1 MRIGIPTEVKNHEDR
16 VALTPAGAH
25 HLVRAG
31 HDVLVQSG
39 AGTGSHLPDA
49 EFESAGA
56 RIVPTAEEV
65 WGEAELVCKVKEP
78 VASEHRFLRD
88 DLLLFAY
95 LHLAADAACT
105 RALLDAGTTAVA
117 YETAQAPD
125 GTLPLLA
132 PMSEVAGRM
141 ATQVGAWLLQRPAG
155 GRGVLLGGVPGT
167 RPGRVVVLGGG
178 TAGRHAAEI
187 AVGMRAEVTVVDLAL
202 PVLRAVDREFSG
214 HVRTVVSSAYAI
226 EREVLEA
233 DLVVGAVLV
242 AGARAP
248 RLVTDDLVA
257 RMRPGA
263 VLVDVAVD
271 QGGCF
276 EGSRPTTHDDPTFAV
291 HGTTFYCVANM
302 PGAVPVTST
311 LALTSA
317 TLPYL
322 AALADGG
329 VDALREDPLLRSGA
343 STHRGTLLNAAVAAA
358 HDLPWTPVED
368 ALRR

>member
-39 AGTGSHLPDA
+39 AGTGSHLSDA

-56 RIVPTAEEV
+56 RVVPTAEEV

-78 VASEHRFLRD
+78 VASEHRFLRE

-95 LHLAADAACT
+95 LHLAADEACT
-105 RALLDAGTTAVA
+105 RALLDAGTTSVA
-117 YETAQAPD
+117 YETAQATD
-125 GTLPLLA
+125 GSLPLLA
-132 PMSEVAGRM
+132 PMSEVAGCM

-178 TAGRHAAEI
+178 TAGRNAAEI
-187 AVGMRAEVTVVDLAL
+187 AVGMRAEVTVVDLSL
-202 PVLRAVDREFSG
+202 PVLRAVDQEFSG

-248 RLVTDDLVA
+248 RLVGDDLVA

-329 VDALREDPLLRSGA
+329 VAAVREDPVLRSGA
-343 STHRGTLLNAAVAAA
+343 STHRGTLLNEAVADA
-358 HDLPWTPVED
+358 HDLPWTPAQD
-368 ALRR
+368 ALRG